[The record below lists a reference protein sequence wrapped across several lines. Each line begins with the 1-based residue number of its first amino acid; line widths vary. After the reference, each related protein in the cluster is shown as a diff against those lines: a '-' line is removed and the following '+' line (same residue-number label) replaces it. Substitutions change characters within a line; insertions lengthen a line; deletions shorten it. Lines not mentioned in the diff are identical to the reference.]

1 MVTRYGMSQAL
12 GLGTFEAARQALFLN
27 VPPPA
32 PREYSEDTARRID
45 AEIEQLLEAAH
56 RRVRETLTAKREMLT
71 SLAKLLIEKEVLS
84 RAHLDALLKRDGT
97 VTISLS

>member
-1 MVTRYGMSQAL
+1 
-12 GLGTFEAARQALFLN
+12 
-27 VPPPA
+27 
-32 PREYSEDTARRID
+32 
-45 AEIEQLLEAAH
+45 
-56 RRVRETLTAKREMLT
+56 MLT